1 MFVSASI
8 HTRLRAPLTAGRQA
22 VLAVSCA
29 GALAASAPA
38 AWAQS
43 TPAADAAA
51 AANGQR
57 SFQIPAGPLADALTQ
72 FARSAGVVL
81 SFDPA
86 LVRGRR
92 SDGLNGAY
100 TVGAGFS
107 RILAGSGLQARAQSG
122 NTWTLAPAPA
132 SAGDTHTLAPV
143 TVTGMSDSAY
153 APTVGYVAT
162 ASASATKTDTP
173 LIETPQSV
181 SVVTREQITEQGAQT
196 LNQVL
201 RYTAGVATESRG
213 ATATRLD
220 QFNVRGFSAST
231 YLDGLRVFGGRDALP
246 QVDAFRLERVDVLKG
261 PASVMYGQGGPGGVV
276 NQVSKRPLD
285 EPLREVELQVGN
297 YDFRRANF
305 DFGGPIDE
313 EGKYLYRLV
322 GSGYMSD
329 GQVQD
334 TKERRYF
341 VSPAFAWK
349 PNADTSLTILTNFQH
364 DPDMGS
370 YGAVPAMRTLLRA
383 PDGFRLPAD
392 YYDGDANF
400 EKSDRKSY
408 SLGYILDHRFNDTFK
423 ASQSLRWTHSD
434 AKYRSV
440 YGAMTNYYGYTDRTY
455 LYHQRASIATDVD
468 VGALTID
475 NNLQA
480 RFNTGKIGHNV
491 LVGFD
496 YQHVKTDTLSG
507 FGSAPALYVKN
518 PDNFQNIP
526 VPAFSSDAT
535 TTQYQTGVYFQDQI
549 KIDRLSFLLGGRY
562 DWSRNVGET
571 TAIASGRVT
580 PSKLNAE
587 AFSGRFGAIYNFD
600 NGVAPYFSYSESFE
614 PQSGTGWNNTPFK
627 PIEGKQY
634 EVGIKYQPPG
644 SATMLTFAAF
654 DIRRENMTT
663 TDPDPTHLCG
673 TAGGRCSIQA
683 GELRTQG
690 IELEAKTEPMRGLS
704 LIAAYSVM
712 NNEYTK
718 AYPNAAGFD
727 LTGKTP
733 AALPSQQA
741 SAWARYQ
748 LQEGPLAG
756 LGVGGGVRYIGS
768 SYANEANTLK
778 VPKVTLVDL
787 MLDYDL
793 GRASPALKGMQVALN
808 VQNLF
813 DKEYIASCSG
823 ESWCWFGYQRSIKA
837 SLRYRW

>member
-1 MFVSASI
+1 MSASS
-8 HTRLRAPLTAGRQA
+8 HSRLRAPLSAGRIA
-22 VLAVSCA
+22 VLAAMWA
-29 GALAASAPA
+29 GGLAAGMPQ

-43 TPAADAAA
+43 ASASGYAQHSYQIAA
-51 AANGQR
+51 G
-57 SFQIPAGPLADALTQ
+57 SLADALTQ

-86 LVRGRR
+86 LVRGRH
-92 SDGLNGAY
+92 SDGLQGAY
-100 TVGAGFS
+100 SVGAGFA

-122 NTWTLAPAPA
+122 NTWTLVQVAAP
-132 SAGDTHTLAPV
+132 AGDTPTLAPV
-143 TVTGMSDSAY
+143 TVSGMSDSAI
-153 APTVGYVAT
+153 ATVGYVAT
-162 ASASATKTDTP
+162 VSASATKTDTP
-173 LIETPQSV
+173 LIETPQSI

-220 QFNVRGFSAST
+220 QFSVRGFSAST

-246 QVDAFRLERVDVLKG
+246 QVDAYRLERVDVLKG

-276 NQVSKRPLD
+276 NQVSKRPL
-285 EPLREVELQVGN
+285 EETLREVEVQVGN
-297 YDFRRANF
+297 YDYRRANF
-305 DFGGPIDE
+305 DFGGPVDD
-313 EGKYLYRLV
+313 EGKFLYRLV

-329 GQVQD
+329 GQVKD

-341 VSPAFAWK
+341 VSPAFTWK
-349 PNADTSLTILTNFQH
+349 PSGDTTLTVLTNFQH

-370 YGAVPAMRTLLRA
+370 YGSVSSMRTLLSA
-383 PDGFRLPAD
+383 PDGIRLPAD

-408 SLGYILDHRFNDTFK
+408 SLGYVLDHRFNDTFK
-423 ASQSLRWTHSD
+423 ASQSLRWTRSE

-440 YGAMTNYYGYTDRTY
+440 YGAMTNNYGYTDNTY
-455 LYHQRASIATDVD
+455 RYQQRASIATDVD
-468 VGALTID
+468 VGALTLD

-480 RFNTGKIGHNV
+480 RFNTGRFAHTA
-491 LVGFD
+491 LLGFD

-507 FGSAPALYVKN
+507 FGTAPALDVLN
-518 PDNFQNIP
+518 PDNHQNIP
-526 VPAFSSDAT
+526 TPAFSSDAT
-535 TTQYQTGVYFQDQI
+535 SKQYQTGLYFQDQI
-549 KIDRLSFLLGGRY
+549 KIDRLSVLLGGRY
-562 DWSRNVGET
+562 DWSRTVGET
-571 TAIASGRVT
+571 TALATGRVT
-580 PSKLNAE
+580 PSSLDAE
-587 AFSGRFGAIYNFD
+587 KFSGRLGVIYNFD

-614 PQSGTGWNNTPFK
+614 PQSGTGWQNKPFK
-627 PIEGKQY
+627 PIEGNQY

-644 SATMLTFAAF
+644 SATLLSVAAF

-663 TDPDPTHLCG
+663 TDPDPTHICG

-690 IELEAKTEPMRGLS
+690 IELEAKTEPMRGLT
-704 LIAAYSVM
+704 LVAAYSLM
-712 NNEYTK
+712 DNEYSK
-718 AYPNAAGFD
+718 AYPNTAG
-727 LTGKTP
+727 LNLKGKAP
-733 AALPSQQA
+733 VGVPSQQA

-748 LQEGPLAG
+748 LQDGPLAG
-756 LGVGGGVRYIGS
+756 MGVGGGVRYIGS
-768 SYANEANTLK
+768 SYANETNTLK
-778 VPKVTLVDL
+778 VPSVTLFDL

-793 GRASPALKGMQVALN
+793 GRASPSLKGMQVALN

-823 ESWCWFGYQRSIKA
+823 DSWCWYGYQRSIKA

>member
-1 MFVSASI
+1 MSASS
-8 HTRLRAPLTAGRQA
+8 HSRLRVPLSAGRVA
-22 VLAVSCA
+22 VLAAMWA
-29 GALAASAPA
+29 GGMAAALPQ

-43 TPAADAAA
+43 VPAASA
-51 AANGQR
+51 QR
-57 SFQIPAGPLADALTQ
+57 SYQIAAGPLADVLTQ
-72 FARSAGVVL
+72 FARGAGVVL

-86 LVRGRR
+86 LVRGLR
-92 SDGLNGAY
+92 SEGLEGAY
-100 TVGAGFS
+100 PVGAGFA

-122 NTWTLAPAPA
+122 NTWTLQPA
-132 SAGDTHTLAPV
+132 SAPGGDTTTLAPV
-143 TVTGMSDSAY
+143 TVSGLADSATG
-153 APTVGYVAT
+153 PTVGYVAT
-162 ASASATKTDTP
+162 VSASATKTDTP
-173 LIETPQSV
+173 LIETPQSI
-181 SVVTREQITEQGAQT
+181 SIVTREQMTEQGAQT

-220 QFNVRGFSAST
+220 QFSVRGFSAST

-246 QVDAFRLERVDVLKG
+246 QVDAYRLERVDVLKG

-276 NQVSKRPLD
+276 NQVSKRPL
-285 EPLREVELQVGN
+285 EETLREVEVQVGN
-297 YDFRRANF
+297 YDYRRANF
-305 DFGGPIDE
+305 DFGGPVDE
-313 EGKYLYRLV
+313 DGKFLYRLV

-329 GQVQD
+329 GQVKD

-341 VSPAFAWK
+341 VSPAFTWK
-349 PNADTSLTILTNFQH
+349 PNADTSLTVLTNFQR

-370 YGAVPAMRTLLRA
+370 YGSVPSMRTLLSA
-383 PDGFRLPAD
+383 PDGIRLPAN

-408 SLGYILDHRFNDTFK
+408 SLGYVLDHRFNDTFK
-423 ASQSLRWTHSD
+423 ATQSLRWTRSE
-434 AKYRSV
+434 AQYRSI
-440 YGAMTNYYGYTDRTY
+440 YGAMTNYYGYTDNTY
-455 LYHQRASIATDVD
+455 RYHQRASIATDAD

-480 RFNTGKIGHNV
+480 RFNTGRFAHTA
-491 LVGFD
+491 LLGFD
-496 YQHVKTDTLSG
+496 YQHVKTDTLAG
-507 FGSAPALYVKN
+507 YGTAPALDVFN
-518 PDNFQNIP
+518 PDNHQHIP

-535 TTQYQTGVYFQDQI
+535 SKQYQAGLYFQDQI
-549 KIDRLSFLLGGRY
+549 KIDRLSVLLGGRY
-562 DWSRNVGET
+562 DWSRTVGET
-571 TAIASGRVT
+571 TTIATGRVA
-580 PSKLNAE
+580 PSSLNAE
-587 AFSGRFGAIYNFD
+587 KFSGRLGTIYNFD

-614 PQSGTGWNNTPFK
+614 PQSGTGWQNAPFK

-644 SATMLTFAAF
+644 SATLLSVAAF
-654 DIRRENMTT
+654 DIRRQNMTT
-663 TDPDPTHLCG
+663 TDPDPTHICG

-690 IELEAKTEPMRGLS
+690 IELEAKTEPMRGLT
-704 LIAAYSVM
+704 LVAAYSLM
-712 NNEYTK
+712 DNEYSK
-718 AYPNAAGFD
+718 AYPNASG
-727 LTGKTP
+727 LNLKGKTP
-733 AALPSQQA
+733 VGVPSQQA

-756 LGVGGGVRYIGS
+756 VGVGGGVRYIGS
-768 SYANEANTLK
+768 SYVNEANTLK
-778 VPKVTLVDL
+778 VPSVTLFDL

-793 GRASPALKGMQVALN
+793 GRASPSLKGMQVALN

-823 ESWCWFGYQRSIKA
+823 DSWCWYGYQRSIKA

>member
-1 MFVSASI
+1 MW
-8 HTRLRAPLTAGRQA
+8 AG
-22 VLAVSCA
+22 
-29 GALAASAPA
+29 GLAAGMPQ

-43 TPAADAAA
+43 ASASGYAQHSYQIAA
-51 AANGQR
+51 G
-57 SFQIPAGPLADALTQ
+57 SLADALTQ

-86 LVRGRR
+86 LVRGRH
-92 SDGLNGAY
+92 SDGLQGAY
-100 TVGAGFS
+100 SVGAGFA

-122 NTWTLAPAPA
+122 NTWTLVQVAAP
-132 SAGDTHTLAPV
+132 AGDTPTLAPV
-143 TVTGMSDSAY
+143 TVSGMSDSAI
-153 APTVGYVAT
+153 ATVGYVAT
-162 ASASATKTDTP
+162 VSASATKTDTP
-173 LIETPQSV
+173 LIETPQSI

-220 QFNVRGFSAST
+220 QFSVRGFSAST

-246 QVDAFRLERVDVLKG
+246 QVDAYRLERVDVLKG

-276 NQVSKRPLD
+276 NQVSKRPL
-285 EPLREVELQVGN
+285 EETLREVEVQVGN
-297 YDFRRANF
+297 YDYRRANF
-305 DFGGPIDE
+305 DFGGPVDD
-313 EGKYLYRLV
+313 EGKFLYRLV

-329 GQVQD
+329 GQVKD

-341 VSPAFAWK
+341 VSPAFTWK
-349 PNADTSLTILTNFQH
+349 PSGDTTLTVLTNFQH

-370 YGAVPAMRTLLRA
+370 YGSVSSMRTLLSA
-383 PDGFRLPAD
+383 PDGIRLPAD

-408 SLGYILDHRFNDTFK
+408 SLGYVLDHRFNDTFK
-423 ASQSLRWTHSD
+423 ASQSLRWTRSE

-440 YGAMTNYYGYTDRTY
+440 YGAMTNNYGYTDNTY
-455 LYHQRASIATDVD
+455 RYQQRASIATDVD
-468 VGALTID
+468 VGALTLD

-480 RFNTGKIGHNV
+480 RFNTGRFAHTA
-491 LVGFD
+491 LLGFD

-507 FGSAPALYVKN
+507 FGTAPALDVLN
-518 PDNFQNIP
+518 PDNHQNIP
-526 VPAFSSDAT
+526 TPAFSSDAT
-535 TTQYQTGVYFQDQI
+535 SKQYQTGLYFQDQI
-549 KIDRLSFLLGGRY
+549 KIDRLSVLLGGRY
-562 DWSRNVGET
+562 DWSRTVGET
-571 TAIASGRVT
+571 TALATGRVT
-580 PSKLNAE
+580 PSSLDAE
-587 AFSGRFGAIYNFD
+587 KFSGRLGVIYNFD

-614 PQSGTGWNNTPFK
+614 PQSGTGWQNKPFK
-627 PIEGKQY
+627 PIEGNQY

-644 SATMLTFAAF
+644 SATLLSVAAF

-663 TDPDPTHLCG
+663 TDPDPTHICG

-690 IELEAKTEPMRGLS
+690 IELEAKTEPMRGLT
-704 LIAAYSVM
+704 LVAAYSLM
-712 NNEYTK
+712 DNEYSK
-718 AYPNAAGFD
+718 AYPNTAG
-727 LTGKTP
+727 LNLKGKAP
-733 AALPSQQA
+733 VGVPSQQA

-748 LQEGPLAG
+748 LQDGPLAG
-756 LGVGGGVRYIGS
+756 MGVGGGVRYIGS
-768 SYANEANTLK
+768 SYANETNTLK
-778 VPKVTLVDL
+778 VPSVTLFDL

-793 GRASPALKGMQVALN
+793 GRASPSLKGMQVALN

-823 ESWCWFGYQRSIKA
+823 DSWCWYGYQRSIKA